1 MATGLLGQADL
12 SGATYTTVYT
22 VPADNFT
29 VATVSMC
36 NRGGQAIAVRMAIAT
51 GATPTNAEF
60 IEFDTEILG
69 RGVLERTGIVMNA
82 AKRLVVYASSA
93 NVSVSVYGIETSTV

>member
-1 MATGLLGQADL
+1 MATGILGQADL
-12 SGATYTTVYT
+12 AGATYTTAYT
-22 VPADNFT
+22 VPTDNFT
-29 VATVSMC
+29 VATVSVC
-36 NRGGQAIAVRMAIAT
+36 NRGGQAVAIRMALANT
-51 GATPTNAEF
+51 GTPTNSEF

-82 AKRLVVYASSA
+82 GKRLVVYASAA

>member
-1 MATGLLGQADL
+1 MATGILGQADL
-12 SGATYTTVYT
+12 SGATYTTAYT
-22 VPADNFT
+22 VPTDTFT
-29 VATVSMC
+29 VATVSVC
-36 NRGGQAIAVRMAIAT
+36 NRGGQAVAIRMALAAT
-51 GATPTNAEF
+51 GTPSNAEF

-82 AKRLVVYASSA
+82 GKRLIVYASAA